1 MDYAIDKLKKDE
13 LVLMKKIKGLKD
25 GKPKWKCNEELV
37 EIRTAI
43 KLLERY
49 RDMTAEDA
57 ENEEEY
63 LKELFESN
71 PPKAKA

>member
-25 GKPKWKCNEELV
+25 GKPKWKCSEELN

-49 RDMTAEDA
+49 RDMSAEDA
-57 ENEEEY
+57 ENEDEY
-63 LKELFESN
+63 LKELFEHN

>member
-25 GKPKWKCNEELV
+25 GKPKWKCNEELT
-37 EIRTAI
+37 EIRSAI

-49 RDMTAEDA
+49 NEMTAKDMED
-57 ENEEEY
+57 EEEY
-63 LKELFESN
+63 LKELFENN
-71 PPKAKA
+71 PPKAQA

>member
-1 MDYAIDKLKKDE
+1 MEFAINKLKDDE
-13 LVLMKKIKGLKD
+13 VVLIKKIKSLKD
-25 GKPKWKCNEELV
+25 GKPKWKCNEELN
-37 EIRTAI
+37 EIRSAI

-49 RDMTAEDA
+49 NEITAENL

-63 LKELFESN
+63 LMELFEHN

>member
-25 GKPKWKCNEELV
+25 GKPKWKCNEELT

-49 RDMTAEDA
+49 NEMTAKDMED
-57 ENEEEY
+57 EEEY

>member
-13 LVLMKKIKGLKD
+13 LVLIKKIKGLKD
-25 GKPKWKCNEELV
+25 GKPKWKCSEELN

-49 RDMTAEDA
+49 RDMSAEDA
-57 ENEEEY
+57 ENEDEY
-63 LKELFESN
+63 LKELFETN

>member
-13 LVLMKKIKGLKD
+13 IVLMKKIKGLKD
-25 GKPKWKCNEELV
+25 GKPKWKCNEELT

-63 LKELFESN
+63 LKELFETN

>member
-25 GKPKWKCNEELV
+25 GKPKWKCNEELT
-37 EIRTAI
+37 EIRLAI

-49 RDMTAEDA
+49 RDMSAVDAED
-57 ENEEEY
+57 EEEY

-71 PPKAKA
+71 PPKAQA